1 MAAETNAQNP
11 KGSTRHRTT
20 RSGVVVSDK
29 MDKTVVVAVRRL
41 VQHPRYRRVVRRTSK
56 FHAHDEKNV
65 CRLGDVVLIVESRP
79 LSKQKR
85 WRVRE
90 VLRKGTPALGKVVDT
105 EIAGTETG
113 RPASRRKAPP
123 SAAEE
128 GEPAS

>member
-11 KGSTRHRTT
+11 KSSTRHRAT

-56 FHAHDEKNV
+56 FHAHDEKNACKV
-65 CRLGDVVLIVESRP
+65 GDVVTIVESRP

-85 WRVRE
+85 WRVRK
-90 VLRKGTPALGKVVDT
+90 VLRKGTPALGKVNDPET
-105 EIAGTETG
+105 ASAETG
-113 RPASRRKAPP
+113 RPASKQKALRPV
-123 SAAEE
+123 AEE
-128 GEPAS
+128 GEPTS